1 MTRHLITA
9 RFSGTAAAFAV
20 AALLA
25 PAYAFALFPS
35 ITPKVLQCDGTFA
48 TGSITSHPSP
58 TVRAEL
64 QSISP
69 GLKPDQRRLSILPA
83 STVSLWR
90 FDSNYT
96 VTVGACFTG
105 GTCPIFDSCRNWSW
119 AYNDNNGSSPVNVG
133 NCTYR
138 DTAGTTCSNPM
149 TLMTNTQ
156 PSVPNNGCPAD
167 DSTLPVASGNV
178 AITPLGPL
186 PLPGGGGA
194 TADGHSLNALQL
206 NGATY
211 ASAPD
216 ANSWDLP
223 ATYTLAAWIKT
234 SVVANGRIVSQEGPT
249 GKWGIAVST
258 NGRLRHFD
266 SRDGTNAEAILL
278 PTVRNVN
285 VADGAWH
292 LVHVVRRNSL
302 DRRFYVDG
310 VFISSVV
317 AASSSSFTSHSIT
330 GTLEIGRNG
339 STGLERFNGSID
351 DVRVITGS
359 LTDDDIMLEFNTQY
373 HKMSNDSGVSFS
385 TTTGSYSAVPTYGTP
400 GIVTYIPTVN
410 TYAAS
415 RRWVFV
421 AQSTYSESTLST
433 SYGVTID
440 NSPPIAPTL
449 NAVATSINDITWSW
463 GLPPR
468 FCPFPGS
475 PGGVSY
481 QLVDA
486 AAGSTLIPP
495 GTIAHPTASTGENL
509 PGPPNQLVGRKLR
522 VTDVWGSGLSE
533 STSIYTLA
541 NPPGAAVAASAVS
554 TASAVITWTQN
565 GNPSYTR
572 YLLAYSPD
580 PTFASGVS
588 TPTQLTD
595 NFTGSSTALTGL
607 SIGTTYYVRVQA
619 FNGRSTDTFGGTG
632 TVFVSTSLTTLPATP
647 SLGGVPQTNTS
658 ILWSWGQV
666 QGAQYYKLFD
676 VAGSTLYTGGALSF
690 LQAGLTTNT
699 QYTTRVEA
707 ISMNG
712 AGSRSLAATFTL
724 ANDPITTAVTAAYS
738 SSITYSWGGNL
749 NPSYT
754 FYEIAIT
761 TDATFAITVTTLTV
775 NAVTATVN
783 DLFPGTT
790 YFARIRSINGN
801 QQTGNFVAVPS
812 TRTLSDP
819 AITIVLAPP
828 SAYVPP
834 NGSVGQW
841 HFDAGS
847 GTSAVDSSVFGNT
860 AYLTC
865 VTASCIST
873 PTFAAGPTGLGTAA
887 SFSGLANGFVRVPDK
902 AQYAFVDKI
911 TVSAWVYPDT
921 SAQPN
926 GAGIVVRGSGT
937 AENFALEV
945 SGGLWRFL
953 PKPGFVAASTNS
965 ITVGT
970 WTHLIGVY
978 DSVAGTS
985 TLYVNGRPAST
996 VLAVP
1001 ARTAANHDISI
1012 GNRQSGLL
1020 TGYDKGF
1027 LGRIDS
1033 VRVQQR
1039 ALSSAEALAEYEG
1052 SFVSTITPPS
1062 PNNTVLIGLA
1072 PNAFG
1077 APATLFVSVDPM
1089 VHPISITP
1097 AVLNAGLTVIPTGYT
1112 IIPNSIVEIVPIVG
1126 GTPFTQTLG
1135 SSASI
1140 SMPYADANGDSLV
1153 DGTNPPLPVSR
1164 IQVYTLNTAINR
1176 WEALQTFIDPGSK
1189 RVVVFT
1195 PHFSVF
1201 AMFSQ
1206 ATVGTSLNSVR
1217 VYPVPW
1223 RPNSRG
1229 KFDAAG
1235 VTFDRLP
1242 ASGIVRILN
1251 LAGERVREFTFE
1263 GASAGAVTWNGLND
1277 SGVRVAS
1284 GVYFARI
1291 TSSTDGA
1298 ASLVKFAIER

>member
-1 MTRHLITA
+1 MPRHPTTA
-9 RFSGTAAAFAV
+9 RYSGLAAAFAA
-20 AALLA
+20 AALWA
-25 PAYAFALFPS
+25 PSPALALFPS

-48 TGSITSHPSP
+48 TGSLTAHPAP

-64 QSISP
+64 QSLSP
-69 GLKPDQRRLSILPA
+69 GLKPDQRRLSILPS
-83 STVSLWR
+83 STLALWR
-90 FDSNYT
+90 FDANFTLSAA
-96 VTVGACFTG
+96 ACFTG
-105 GTCPIFDSCRNWSW
+105 GTCPGGDSCKTYSFN
-119 AYNDNNGSSPVNVG
+119 YNDPNGTSRVQVG
-133 NCTYR
+133 QCTYR
-138 DTAGTTCSNPM
+138 DTTGLTCTNTM
-149 TLMTNTQ
+149 ALMTTNQ
-156 PSVPNNGCPAD
+156 PVVPLGACPANTT
-167 DSTLPVASGNV
+167 TLISGNV
-178 AITPLGPL
+178 AITPIGPL

-194 TADGHSLNALQL
+194 TANGHSLNALQL
-206 NGATY
+206 NGANY

-216 ANSWDLP
+216 ESAWNLP
-223 ATYTLAAWIKT
+223 ATYTLSAWIFANAGT
-234 SVVANGRIVSQEGPT
+234 NGRIVSQQGAT
-249 GKWGIAVST
+249 GFWGLGLGA
-258 NGRLRHFD
+258 GGLLRHFD
-266 SRDGTNAEAILL
+266 SRDATSGSDLERGVDI
-278 PTVRNVN
+278 R
-285 VADGAWH
+285 GAWH
-292 LVHVVRRNSL
+292 LVHLVRRNSI
-302 DRRFYVDG
+302 DRRYYVDG
-310 VFISSVV
+310 RLVGT
-317 AASSSSFTSHSIT
+317 APASSTNSFTSHPNT
-330 GTLEIGRNG
+330 ATLEIGRYNNG
-339 STGLERFNGSID
+339 GAGLEFFTGRID
-351 DVRVITGS
+351 DVRINTGS
-359 LTDDDIMLEFNTQY
+359 LTDDDIMLEYNTQY
-373 HKMSNDSGVSFS
+373 HKISTDSGVSFS
-385 TTTGSYSAVPTYGTP
+385 TTTGSYSAAPAYGTL
-400 GIVTYIPTVN
+400 GVVTYIPTD
-410 TYAAS
+410 AAYGANK
-415 RRWVFV
+415 RWVFV

-433 SYGVTID
+433 SYGITID

-449 NAVATSINDITWSW
+449 NAVATSANDITWSW

-468 FCPFPGS
+468 FCVFPGS

-481 QLVDA
+481 HLVEA
-486 AAGSTLIPP
+486 PGGSTLIPP
-495 GTIAHPTASTGENL
+495 GTIAHPTASVAENL
-509 PGPPNQLVGRKLR
+509 PGAPNQLVGRKLR
-522 VTDVWGSGLSE
+522 VTDVWGSGLSAA
-533 STSIYTLA
+533 TSIYTLA
-541 NPPGAAVAASAVS
+541 NPPGAAVAASAV
-554 TASAVITWTQN
+554 TTNSARITWTQN

-572 YLLAYSPD
+572 YLLSYSQD
-580 PTFASGVS
+580 PTFATGVS
-588 TPTQLTD
+588 TPTQLSD
-595 NFTGSSTALTGL
+595 NFTGSSITLPSL
-607 SIGTTYYVRVQA
+607 SIGTTYHIRIQA
-619 FNGRSTDTFGGTG
+619 FSGRSTDTFGGTG

-647 SLGGVPQTNTS
+647 QLGGVPQTNTS
-658 ILWSWGQV
+658 ILWGWSQV

-690 LQAGLTTNT
+690 LQTGLTTNT

-712 AGSRSLAATFTL
+712 AGSRALAATFTK
-724 ANDPITTAVTAAYS
+724 ANDPVTTAVTAAYS

-754 FYEIAIT
+754 FYEIAVT
-761 TDATFAITVTTLTV
+761 TDSTFAITVTTLTV
-775 NAVTATVN
+775 NALTATVN

-790 YFARIRSINGN
+790 YFAKVRSINGN
-801 QQTGNFVAVPS
+801 QATGTFVAIPS
-812 TRTLSDP
+812 TRTISNP

-847 GTSAVDSSVFGNT
+847 GTSAIDSSVFGNT

-865 VTASCIST
+865 VAASCIST

-887 SFSGLANGFVRVPDK
+887 SFSGLANGMVRVPDK
-902 AQYAFVDKI
+902 AQYAFVDKL

-953 PKPGFVAASTNS
+953 PKPGFVTASAAP
-965 ITVGT
+965 ITVGA
-970 WTHLIGVY
+970 WTHLVGVY
-978 DSVAGTS
+978 DSVNSIA
-985 TLYVNGRPAST
+985 TLYVNGLPAST
-996 VLAVP
+996 VAGVP
-1001 ARTAANHDISI
+1001 ARTAANHDITI
-1012 GNRQSGLL
+1012 GNRQSTLVS
-1020 TGYDKGF
+1020 GYDKGF

-1033 VRVQQR
+1033 VRVQNR
-1039 ALSSAEALAEYEG
+1039 ALSSAEALAEYQG

-1097 AVLNAGLTVIPTGYT
+1097 AALNAGLTVIPTGYT
-1112 IIPNSIVEIVPIVG
+1112 LIPNSIVEIVPIVG

-1140 SMPYADANGDSLV
+1140 SMPYSDANGDSLI
-1153 DGTNPPLPVSR
+1153 DGTSPPLPVSR
-1164 IQVYTLNTAINR
+1164 IQVHTLNTSINR
-1176 WEALQTFIDPGSK
+1176 WEALQTFIDQGSK
-1189 RVVVFT
+1189 RVTVFT

-1201 AMFSQ
+1201 AMFSLS
-1206 ATVGTSLNSVR
+1206 TVGTSLNAVR

-1223 RPNSRG
+1223 RPGSRG

-1235 VTFDRLP
+1235 ITFDRLP
-1242 ASGIVRILN
+1242 ASGIIRVLN

-1263 GASAGAVTWNGLND
+1263 GASAGAVTWNGFND

-1291 TSSTDGA
+1291 TSATDGA